1 MISLIFIFLK
11 RNKQSKIA
19 TMIQVERTKSKYPV
33 IDKPVKGKYHG
44 LTMDDMLSLAR
55 NLVNVQEDDRRMIAR
70 ELHDRIGQSL
80 TVMKLLLNE
89 AINLPSDKASANLG
103 EAQSLVNELM
113 SLVRYLS
120 LELRPKMLD
129 DLGLLP
135 ALLYLFESYTSH
147 THINVRFEHH
157 GLHKK
162 FAPEIGI
169 AAYRIVQEA
178 LDNVA
183 RHAGVGEA
191 KVLAWSDR
199 KVLFIRIEDMGRGFD
214 LILVHNKSGLDNIH
228 GRALLV
234 GGKLTVQSTPG
245 KGTVVNA
252 ELPVITKI
260 KKETAGKP
268 DDYRNTGR

>member
-1 MISLIFIFLK
+1 
-11 RNKQSKIA
+11 
-19 TMIQVERTKSKYPV
+19 
-33 IDKPVKGKYHG
+33 
-44 LTMDDMLSLAR
+44 MDEMLSLAR
-55 NLVNVQEDDRRMIAR
+55 DLVNVQEDDRRVIAL

-80 TVMKLLLNE
+80 TVLKLLLSE
-89 AINLPSDKASANLG
+89 AISLPQDKSGATLG
-103 EAQSLVNELM
+103 EAQSLINEVM

-135 ALLYLFESYTSH
+135 ALLYLFESYSSR

-169 AAYRIVQEA
+169 AAYRIIQEA

-183 RHAGVGEA
+183 SHAGVGEV

-199 KVLFIRIEDMGRGFD
+199 RLLCVRIEDTGKGFNQLADNNGNGRG
-214 LILVHNKSGLDNIH
+214 LGTIH

-234 GGKLTVQSTPG
+234 GGKLSIQSAAG
-245 KGTVVNA
+245 RGTVIIA
-252 ELPVITKI
+252 ELPVAGRI
-260 KKETAGKP
+260 KKQSDRKAN
-268 DDYRNTGR
+268 D